1 MSKRITKKVICLLVA
16 LTLLFS
22 LTACG
27 STPAGN
33 TNDPSS
39 TQSSAKTPQNSESSP
54 AATEGTNV
62 SSGFEG
68 PTEPA
73 KAPEKLKIAFVS
85 ASASLSGCI
94 VPIEAMEEIC
104 QRYGWEYQIFDGKGT
119 PDVQNKSIMNAVS
132 WGADAIVCVSI
143 LASAVQSGIQ
153 AANEANIPI
162 VSASNGT
169 DDPNPRLDLEY
180 DFLYDI
186 GPDYRG
192 LGYAMAEWIRDNTTG
207 SGKVVVYS
215 CPGSY
220 SVDYFEEGLLKGL
233 KEMNITYSDGNKF
246 TFEQLGDELNRMII
260 GYLTNNPDT
269 EFVFLPFDPAAVSVV
284 DGLESAGFTDV
295 KVLGVLGNTEM
306 CSLISQDSI
315 AAATAAY
322 DNVYMGYA
330 CMDQLIRLIN
340 GQDLVKPRNEN
351 LPYAIVDETN
361 VPEEGQ
367 AWVPDYDYKESY
379 FKLWD

>member
-1 MSKRITKKVICLLVA
+1 MGKKITKKVTCLLVA
-16 LTLLFS
+16 LSLVFS
-22 LTACG
+22 LSACN
-27 STPAGN
+27 SSSVGN
-33 TNDPSS
+33 TKPSAETA
-39 TQSSAKTPQNSESSP
+39 TQAPKSSEP
-54 AATEGTNV
+54 APTATETKV
-62 SSGFEG
+62 SSEFKG

-85 ASASLSGCI
+85 AQASLSGCI

-104 QRYGWEYQIFDGKGT
+104 KKYGWEYQVFDGKGT
-119 PDVQNKSIMNAVS
+119 PDVQNKCIMNAVT
-132 WGADAIVCVSI
+132 WDADAIVCISI

-153 AANEANIPI
+153 AANEAKIPI

-169 DDPNPRLDLEY
+169 DDPNPRLSLKY
-180 DFLYDI
+180 DFAYDI

-192 LGYAMAEWIRDNTTG
+192 LGSSMADWIKANTTG

-220 SVDYFEEGLLKGL
+220 SVDYFEQGLIKGL
-233 KEMNITYSDGNKF
+233 KDNNITYSDGNKF

-284 DGLESAGFTDV
+284 DGLESAGFSNV

-306 CSLISQDSI
+306 CSLISQGTI
-315 AAATAAY
+315 ASATAAY

-330 CMDQLIRLIN
+330 CMDQLIRLVK
-340 GQDLVKPRNEN
+340 GQELFKPHGEN
-351 LPYAIVDETN
+351 LPYAIVDKTN
-361 VPEEGQ
+361 VPKEGQ
-367 AWVPDYDYKESY
+367 AWVPEYDYKKSFY
-379 FKLWD
+379 SLWD